1 MDVEERAARP
11 VCRARGTLT
20 RRGRAYACR
29 AVSRRRRG
37 RSKRLSVCASVSLC
51 APPLPPTYVA
61 SVLMVARSTPHA
73 EARGSILRELL

>member
-1 MDVEERAARP
+1 MGVEERAARP

-20 RRGRAYACR
+20 GRGRAYAYR
-29 AVSRRRRG
+29 AVSRRASSSRAVEKAFR
-37 RSKRLSVCASVSLC
+37 ASVSLC
-51 APPLPPTYVA
+51 APLPPTYVA

>member
-20 RRGRAYACR
+20 GRGRAYACR
-29 AVSRRRRG
+29 AGAVVVEGG
-37 RSKRLSVCASVSLC
+37 RNGFLRFCFAVC
-51 APPLPPTYVA
+51 PPLPPTYAA